1 MRWTGRVIGKR
12 CRREDRD
19 CLLGVLLMTDV
30 GGNVHAL
37 EVVLETRGAELAT
50 HASWLTRDV
59 VNVILL
65 LTATIG

>member
-1 MRWTGRVIGKR
+1 
-12 CRREDRD
+12 
-19 CLLGVLLMTDV
+19 MTDV